1 MSGYYKAFCFVLLC
15 AVLLCGCGGGSAK
28 VELAQKLQESGNYQ
42 DALTNYLSAAKS
54 ITTRSSVP
62 DKIRGRMGDS
72 DTWIA
77 QIEKYMDEFLFSE
90 AIKDELSPAV
100 IAGIQRCA
108 QSLEPINFPAR
119 KTTTPLDSDTF
130 HELWTAVFPPPAQQ
144 FQEWEKGLRD
154 AFAGDISFIE
164 ITSRKSYIYELSI
177 WNLKTS
183 RRVDFTLYAESTVM
197 LPLPEGA
204 YYVLCRS
211 SVVFSGGQRWESPWS
226 AFALNISPSTLKQL
240 EIRTS
245 VPRRM

>member
-1 MSGYYKAFCFVLLC
+1 
-15 AVLLCGCGGGSAK
+15 
-28 VELAQKLQESGNYQ
+28 
-42 DALTNYLSAAKS
+42 
-54 ITTRSSVP
+54 
-62 DKIRGRMGDS
+62 MGDS

-226 AFALNISPSTLKQL
+226 AFALNISPLHAFVHHCFIYHSKA
-240 EIRTS
+240 S
-245 VPRRM
+245 VICSIFIAPSGGWCRSNHRCHQQWVHGSCTESR